1 MLLDAYLRHYDLVER
16 HRAVVR
22 ASRED
27 TYRALREADFVRT
40 LRPVARS
47 ITEMRDVPR
56 AIGELVRRA
65 LRLPPDTTYT
75 IADALA
81 GGFALLGERRGR
93 AVAVGAIGTLWKPD
107 VAFRQITPAE
117 FGAFDEPKYAKLAVA
132 FWVERVGRDK
142 SALRFEA
149 RLAATD
155 DSARAHVRRWYRMV
169 HPFTSFFMRRALSDI
184 RAEAAAP
191 VVS

>member
-27 TYRALREADFVRT
+27 TYRALRAADFVRT

-81 GGFALLGERRGR
+81 GGFTLLGERRRR
-93 AVAVGAIGTLWKPD
+93 AVAVGAIGKLWKPD
-107 VAFRQITPAE
+107 VALRQITPAE
-117 FGAFDEPKYAKLAVA
+117 FRGFDEPKYAKLAVA

-149 RLAATD
+149 RVAATD

-169 HPFTSFFMRRALSDI
+169 RPFTSFFMRRALSDI

-191 VVS
+191 LAS